1 MYRRIA
7 LVVLSLGL
15 GACQSPNPY
24 TRTSLPMPPAPA
36 QATNTLDL
44 SAYPAPPRDYGRYQ
58 SWAWLNG
65 RQPQGTAWADS
76 AQIAEAVSNALDQR
90 GLRPVQPGRP
100 ADLWVSADLH
110 TEKRLRQVQ
119 EDYGY
124 GGGYGAGYGGMYG
137 DRYGRYG
144 NQIGMYNSIPIVR
157 TYEVEVMVV
166 RLNLYDGK
174 TAQPVW
180 SSSAETSNTGSLS
193 ERGDALR
200 QSLNKAVQA
209 YPPH

>member
-1 MYRRIA
+1 MSGRIA

-15 GACQSPNPY
+15 AACQSPNPY
-24 TRTSLPMPPAPA
+24 TASSMPMPAAPA
-36 QATNTLDL
+36 QAANTLDL
-44 SAYPAPPRDYGRYQ
+44 SAYPAPLRDYGRYQ
-58 SWAWLNG
+58 SWGWLNG
-65 RQPQGTAWADS
+65 RLPIGSSWADS

-90 GLRPVQPGRP
+90 GLRPAQPNRAP
-100 ADLWVSADLH
+100 DLWVSADLH

-119 EDYGY
+119 DDY
-124 GGGYGAGYGGMYG
+124 GYGAGYGGVYG

-144 NQIGMYNSIPIVR
+144 NGYGMYNTVPIVR

-174 TAQPVW
+174 TGEPVW
-180 SSSAETSNTGSLS
+180 SSSAETSSKGSLS
-193 ERGDALR
+193 ERSDALR
-200 QSLNKAVQA
+200 ESLNKAAQA

>member
-1 MYRRIA
+1 MYRRLA
-7 LVVLSLGL
+7 LVALSLGL
-15 GACQSPNPY
+15 AACQSPNPY
-24 TRTSLPMPPAPA
+24 TRTSLPMPPAPV
-36 QATNTLDL
+36 QAANTLDL
-44 SAYPAPPRDYGRYQ
+44 SAYPAPSRDYGRYQ

-65 RQPQGTAWADS
+65 RLPAGTACADS

-124 GGGYGAGYGGMYG
+124 GSGYGAGYGGMYG

-144 NQIGMYNSIPIVR
+144 NQFGMYNSIPTVR
-157 TYEVEVMVV
+157 TYEVDVMVV

-180 SSSAETSNTGSLS
+180 SSSAETSSKGSLS
-193 ERGDALR
+193 ERSDALR
-200 QSLNKAVQA
+200 QSLSKAVQA

>member
-1 MYRRIA
+1 MYRRAA
-7 LVVLSLGL
+7 LLVLSLAL

-24 TRTSLPMPPAPA
+24 TPSAMPMPPAPA
-36 QATNTLDL
+36 QAANTLDL

-65 RQPQGTAWADS
+65 RLPVGTAWADS

-90 GLRPVQPGRP
+90 GLRPVQPNRP
-100 ADLWVSADLH
+100 ADLLVSADLH

-119 EDYGY
+119 DDY
-124 GGGYGAGYGGMYG
+124 GYGAGYGGFYG

-144 NQIGMYNSIPIVR
+144 NQYGMYNTVPIVR
-157 TYEVEVMVV
+157 TYEVDVMVV
-166 RLNLYDGK
+166 RLTLYDGK
-174 TAQPVW
+174 TGEPVW
-180 SSSAETSNTGSLS
+180 SSSAETSSTGSLS
-193 ERGDALR
+193 ERANALR
-200 QSLNKAVQA
+200 ESLNKAVQA

>member
-1 MYRRIA
+1 MYRRAA
-7 LVVLSLGL
+7 LLVLSLAL

-24 TRTSLPMPPAPA
+24 TPSAMPMPPAPA
-36 QATNTLDL
+36 QAANTLDL

-65 RQPQGTAWADS
+65 RLPVGTAWADS

-90 GLRPVQPGRP
+90 GLRPVQPNRP
-100 ADLWVSADLH
+100 ADLLVSADLR

-119 EDYGY
+119 DDY
-124 GGGYGAGYGGMYG
+124 GYGAGYGAGYGDRWGRYGGMYG
-137 DRYGRYG
+137 SVPV
-144 NQIGMYNSIPIVR
+144 IR
-157 TYEVEVMVV
+157 TYQVDVMVV
-166 RLNLYDGK
+166 RINLYDGK
-174 TAQPVW
+174 TGQPVW
-180 SSSAETSNTGSLS
+180 SSSAETSSTGSLS

-200 QSLNKAVQA
+200 ESLNKAVQA

>member
-1 MYRRIA
+1 MYRRLA
-7 LVVLSLGL
+7 LVALSLGL
-15 GACQSPNPY
+15 AACQSPNPY
-24 TRTSLPMPPAPA
+24 TRTSLPMPPAPV
-36 QATNTLDL
+36 QAANTLDL
-44 SAYPAPPRDYGRYQ
+44 SAYPAPSRDYGRYQ

-65 RQPQGTAWADS
+65 RLPAGTAWADS

-124 GGGYGAGYGGMYG
+124 GSGYGGVYG

-144 NQIGMYNSIPIVR
+144 NQFGMYNSVPIVR

-180 SSSAETSNTGSLS
+180 SSSAETSSKGSLS
-193 ERGDALR
+193 ERSDALR
-200 QSLNKAVQA
+200 QSLSKAVQA